1 MSDRVPDGWTVRS
14 NDWMVHEQIRKLA
27 LRYAVAVDRRDLD
40 LLVSLFVDDVNV
52 GARGTGREALRAE
65 FDESLRAIGV
75 SMLFVGN
82 HLIDRDEHDSNK
94 ATGVVYCRA
103 RIQPEPDS
111 PRMIEQAIQY
121 SERYECRDG
130 RWHFVGRKHEL
141 FWGVQ
146 LAEQPPVP
154 PPADWPASQVGV
166 GTVPHRYESWQRFW
180 GA

>member
-14 NDWMVHEQIRKLA
+14 DDWVVNEQIRKLA

-52 GARGTGREALRAE
+52 GPRGTGRDALRAE

-82 HLIDRDEHDSNK
+82 HLIDRHEDDPDE
-94 ATGVVYCRA
+94 ATGIVYCRA

-121 SERYECRDG
+121 SDRYERRDG
-130 RWHFVGRKHEL
+130 RWYFVGRKHEL
-141 FWGVQ
+141 FWGVE
-146 LAEQPPVP
+146 LAEQPLVQA
-154 PPADWPASQVGV
+154 PADWPANQVGV
-166 GTVPHRYESWQRFW
+166 GTVPYRNETWRRFW
-180 GA
+180 A